1 MMRHYNAAVL
11 EKQPALGKPK
21 CRLLLPISIKVCA
34 RMPHLIWNPPSDEV
48 IFHCSLA
55 GDARVYLFFNTLAVL
70 AVCRPVAQSAPLD
83 CCRLLCV
90 RQRPDAVGAA
100 LVVAYAVP
108 FRRFVAGVSAVCGV
122 HRRDYRLLPP
132 HAETDFQAAC
142 TLYTRAPHCFPV
154 DFNLVFCRIG
164 L

>member
-1 MMRHYNAAVL
+1 
-11 EKQPALGKPK
+11 
-21 CRLLLPISIKVCA
+21 
-34 RMPHLIWNPPSDEV
+34 MPPLIWNPPSDEV
-48 IFHCSLA
+48 ILHCPFA
-55 GDARVYLFFNTLAVL
+55 GDAGADLFFNALAVL
-70 AVCRPVAQSAPLD
+70 AVCRPVAQSTPLD
-83 CCRLLCV
+83 CCRLLFV
-90 RQRPDAVGAA
+90 RQRPDVVGAA

-132 HAETDFQAAC
+132 HAEADFQAAC
-142 TLYTRAPHCFPV
+142 TLHARAPHFFPV